1 MKSDELIA
9 ETMDERVLEL
19 KPMLIDEAIK
29 QFEVDD
35 HDRLEAIGMGMGVIK
50 NGRSSLEIWRGLLF
64 YRNCRKSQ
72 WRELTDVFMRALLE
86 FGVHGYEIYSCEFS
100 YNLLKESFES
110 KLEDRNFKL
119 NGATHEESGDL
130 ASYALDNLHLCLN
143 GNTYYGKKQAI
154 GDKTKNQ
161 LTAEPHILNEV
172 AENRWPYEMYSKR
185 QIVSNYSGR

>member
-1 MKSDELIA
+1 
-9 ETMDERVLEL
+9 
-19 KPMLIDEAIK
+19 
-29 QFEVDD
+29 
-35 HDRLEAIGMGMGVIK
+35 
-50 NGRSSLEIWRGLLF
+50 
-64 YRNCRKSQ
+64 
-72 WRELTDVFMRALLE
+72 MRALLE
-86 FGVHGYEIYSCEFS
+86 FGVHGYEIHSCEFS

-130 ASYALDNLHLCLN
+130 ASYALDNLHLCMS

-161 LTAEPHILNEV
+161 LKAEPDILSEV

-185 QIVSNYSGR
+185 QIVNNYNSR